1 MEVLYKYDK
10 EIAKQ
15 NGEIEICIKSF
26 KQNKECAKAI
36 DEALNENFSDNR
48 LNVDKVIDTVV
59 ADFGIERVT
68 HVLAAQVA
76 NHDWDGRYHN
86 DVKDWAKEQIKG
98 FSSEF
103 IEESRDYYLTAH
115 PILIDGLSSTVMV
128 RQKELE
134 KSQEIQNQ
142 NLIDYKDESPNVE
155 WRSTYA
161 VTRSGQTTYYLE
173 TSGRDINK
181 ALKDFGDSFTP
192 SLENGFKQ
200 IDFEEFQNLSHTEPT
215 FMVAEINFDTNEVL
229 FTENMVGGQYRADLN
244 KTLEAVKNNEEVNF
258 KELEQK
264 DYARSLIKVLLPD
277 IERNSALTKEEDRLL
292 YEKLIQ
298 ERSGLCRQPSEKII
312 TILKEAGYWNKTNG
326 VAVVAEYKNGELSVP
341 YFYENFENDIG
352 LDRAVK
358 QFDEQLDKS
367 ISSYTVVSAGKVVPL
382 EQINEVRMKLQRTNN
397 TPAEEFKW
405 IPGTE
410 ISRKTYEDMYNS
422 LPPISLNN
430 VVGFQSSE
438 PYSCEFD
445 KNEGRN
451 RTTYMTFVKSGNR
464 YFYAG
469 NNFAHEV
476 KQEQLD
482 EIKKT
487 YLSEK
492 YVLQRITDAYDGHK
506 RDTYTESYS
515 SLSVALEEYK
525 ASRDCNHIDI
535 VTLCDN
541 NKNMIMKFE
550 NGNETIY
557 LKNVPQEQLDN
568 INKTYLSERNELE
581 KVKQTSELIDTAIS
595 ESKVSDNQYKLNKA
609 LSKVSEKY
617 SDEEIS
623 AALSS
628 DYCKSHPKLIKKF
641 SEKLSER
648 KQANEQVMVLEDE
661 CTRGR

>member
-1 MEVLYKYDK
+1 MEIKRTIKGQEYTFTLTIDELYKAFKEQEHSFLSDDVELQLESMGTVKGMSAELFKNQRFYDTVIK
-10 EIAKQ
+10 NVLDMETTNENIWYAIENTISWMTDQECMEYIQPKLIEFCEQMDDRIYISNDRLHWCYYNPDASSGGQIVYMSYDLEKAK
-15 NGEIEICIKSF
+15 
-26 KQNKECAKAI
+26 
-36 DEALNENFSDNR
+36 EALTNKDPIYEIQTNAHTELIDINTLMFSTAAIELQNHKPTFTANEENILSELTKYINERNEETMENYHEYTIRRLKDPWGSNIYFGYKDNKQYTDAEDTISDLFEHNQEFAQF
-48 LNVDKVIDTVV
+48 NVITDSAQKGYIDT
-59 ADFGIERVT
+59 
-68 HVLAAQVA
+68 
-76 NHDWDGRYHN
+76 N
-86 DVKDWAKEQIKG
+86 D
-98 FSSEF
+98 
-103 IEESRDYYLTAH
+103 
-115 PILIDGLSSTVMV
+115 
-128 RQKELE
+128 
-134 KSQEIQNQ
+134 
-142 NLIDYKDESPNVE
+142 
-155 WRSTYA
+155 
-161 VTRSGQTTYYLE
+161 
-173 TSGRDINK
+173 
-181 ALKDFGDSFTP
+181 
-192 SLENGFKQ
+192 
-200 IDFEEFQNLSHTEPT
+200 
-215 FMVAEINFDTNEVL
+215 
-229 FTENMVGGQYRADLN
+229 FTEANMLIMSDEDKQQHIYGFEIDQG
-244 KTLEAVKNNEEVNF
+244 NF
-258 KELEQK
+258 HNIRNDPELYKKYQLDK
-264 DYARSLIKVLLPD
+264 A
-277 IERNSALTKEEDRLL
+277 L

-298 ERSGLCRQPSEKII
+298 ERSELSRQPSEEII
-312 TILKEAGYWNKTNG
+312 TILKEAGYWNKANG
-326 VAVVAEYKNGELSVP
+326 VAVVAEYKNGELSAP

-358 QFDEQLDKS
+358 QFDEQLDNS
-367 ISSYTVVSAGKVVPL
+367 ISGYTVVSDGKVVPL

-476 KQEQLD
+476 RQEQLD

-541 NKNMIMKFE
+541 NRKMIMNFE

-557 LKNVPQEQLDN
+557 LKNVPQEQQN
-568 INKTYLSERNELE
+568 M
-581 KVKQTSELIDTAIS
+581 V
-595 ESKVSDNQYKLNKA
+595 
-609 LSKVSEKY
+609 
-617 SDEEIS
+617 
-623 AALSS
+623 LSS
-628 DYCKSHPKLIKKF
+628 SRNQTVDIPQKIK
-641 SEKLSER
+641 
-648 KQANEQVMVLEDE
+648 
-661 CTRGR
+661 GRR